1 MSRGQ
6 HPVMHSGPSWWQVCL
21 PSWSLHPGRTTKTKQ
36 GNQWMQN
43 NKDWGGGSIERKNN
57 GVRDILESGVFG
69 EGQVVRQWSGKASE
83 R

>member
-1 MSRGQ
+1 MKRITTNER
-6 HPVMHSGPSWWQVCL
+6 H
-21 PSWSLHPGRTTKTKQ
+21 TIAYTKTKQ
-36 GNQWMQN
+36 GNQWTQN

-69 EGQVVRQWSGKASE
+69 EDQVVRQWSGKASE